1 MKEKIFIPPPLA
13 EQLEKAAKQQGLT
26 ADEIAENAIRN
37 FIRSEQ
43 NGR

>member
-1 MKEKIFIPPPLA
+1 MKEEIFIPTPLA
-13 EQLEKAAKQQGLT
+13 EQLEKAAEQQGLT
-26 ADEIAENAIRN
+26 TDEFAEIAIRN